1 MAVSLTSTEYGHGKP
16 VAILHGLFGAGRNW
30 AGVARRLAGHYRV
43 VALDLRNHGGSAW
56 ADTMDYGE
64 MAEDVRAG
72 MLARGHRNYAL
83 IGHSMGGKVAMMA
96 ALQDT
101 AAVERLVVVD
111 VAPVAYSIPYHAHVT
126 AMRRLDLA
134 AITRRSDADTALAA
148 AIPDPAE
155 RSFLLQNLV
164 FGGDDGP
171 RWQLNLEALDTA
183 MHIIAGFPS
192 LPPEMI
198 YEGPTLFIAGGTSS
212 YLRPEH
218 EAAVRALFPHA
229 AMTRIADSGHW
240 VHAERLENFL
250 VLTKDFLAA

>member
-1 MAVSLTSTEYGHGKP
+1 MAVSLTATEYGHGKP

-148 AIPDPAE
+148 ASPT
-155 RSFLLQNLV
+155 R
-164 FGGDDGP
+164 
-171 RWQLNLEALDTA
+171 
-183 MHIIAGFPS
+183 PS
-192 LPPEMI
+192 
-198 YEGPTLFIAGGTSS
+198 
-212 YLRPEH
+212 
-218 EAAVRALFPHA
+218 AASCCRTWYSA
-229 AMTRIADSGHW
+229 AMTGRAGNSTSRRSTRQCTSSP
-240 VHAERLENFL
+240 VSRRCRRR
-250 VLTKDFLAA
+250 